1 MRYNIQLSPEG
12 KMNSAGY
19 IYRDAKRQG
28 IYLAL
33 FTDPEGDSCFNNYQI
48 SWIKQKK
55 SNFLKLKTSLGRNFV
70 NNLQTF
76 RGFVKCIL
84 RFCCKFSMNII
95 FYLTSDHREAK
106 FLAFLVFVCTT
117 ASFIVQISSSGNVSK
132 RHAILAPVAKQ

>member
-1 MRYNIQLSPEG
+1 MLDIYTETRSVEVYILRCSPTL
-12 KMNSAGY
+12 
-19 IYRDAKRQG
+19 RG
-28 IYLAL
+28 IVV
-33 FTDPEGDSCFNNYQI
+33 SSNYQI
-48 SWIKQKK
+48 SWIKLKK
-55 SNFLKLKTSLGRNFV
+55 SNFLKSKTYLGRNFV

-106 FLAFLVFVCTT
+106 FVALLVCVCRT
-117 ASFIVQISSSGNVSK
+117 ASFIAQISSSGNVSK